1 MRETE
6 ARQKSDELTR
16 YYDGL
21 NDEGKQAVEEVV
33 RAKIEMYPPMV
44 RNSKLTAD
52 VARADAIEEYRMRQD
67 ANR

>member
-1 MRETE
+1 MV
-6 ARQKSDELTR
+6 DE
-16 YYDGL
+16 
-21 NDEGKQAVEEVV
+21 VI